1 MATTR
6 IWDKDNEHILAFR
19 RSVAGNQSCLP
30 LVKYMLSSLIGLA
43 TYPKKINMKN
53 NIENTA
59 RSYQDLID
67 EVEKEQ
73 AKILKELKYVLTG
86 IQGGRSL
93 SEQEYQCFI
102 ERELERKKFDD
113 IAYNMRISESTAKTY
128 YNRAIKKLSKEATLV
143 KYKLRRK

>member
-19 RSVAGNQSCLP
+19 RSVAGNQSCLS

-53 NIENTA
+53 LNNVA
-59 RSYQDLID
+59 KGYQDLID

-102 ERELERKKFDD
+102 ERALERKKFDD

>member
-6 IWDKDNEHILAFR
+6 IWDKDNEHVLAFK

-30 LVKYMLSSLIGLA
+30 LVKYMLSILIGLA
-43 TYPKKINMKN
+43 TYPKKINMKI
-53 NIENTA
+53 IENEA
-59 RSYQDLID
+59 IGYQQLID

-93 SEQEYQCFI
+93 SDQEYQCFI
-102 ERELERKKFDD
+102 ERALERKKFDD
-113 IAYNMRISESTAKTY
+113 IAYNMRISESSAKTY

>member
-6 IWDKDNEHILAFR
+6 IWDKYNEHILAFK

-30 LVKYMLSSLIGLA
+30 LVKYMLSILIGLA
-43 TYPKKINMKN
+43 TYPKKINMKI
-53 NIENTA
+53 IENEA
-59 RSYQDLID
+59 IGYQQLID

-93 SEQEYQCFI
+93 SDQEYQCFI
-102 ERELERKKFDD
+102 ERALERKKFDD
-113 IAYNMRISESTAKTY
+113 IAYNMRISESSAKTY

>member
-1 MATTR
+1 
-6 IWDKDNEHILAFR
+6 L
-19 RSVAGNQSCLP
+19 
-30 LVKYMLSSLIGLA
+30 
-43 TYPKKINMKN
+43 KN

-67 EVEKEQ
+67 EVEREQ

-102 ERELERKKFDD
+102 ERALERKKFDD

>member
-6 IWDKDNEHILAFR
+6 IWDKDVEHILAFK

-53 NIENTA
+53 IENEA
-59 RSYQDLID
+59 IGYQQLID

-93 SEQEYQCFI
+93 SDQEYQCFI
-102 ERELERKKFDD
+102 ERALERKKFDD
-113 IAYNMRISESTAKTY
+113 IAYNMRISESSAKTY

>member
-6 IWDKDNEHILAFR
+6 IWDKDNEHVLAFK

-30 LVKYMLSSLIGLA
+30 LVKYMLSILIGLA

-53 NIENTA
+53 SIDNQA
-59 RSYQDLID
+59 KGYQDLID

-93 SEQEYQCFI
+93 SDQEYQCFI
-102 ERELERKKFDD
+102 ERALEKKKFDD
-113 IAYNMRISESTAKTY
+113 IAYNMRISESSAKTY

>member
-6 IWDKDNEHILAFR
+6 IWDKDNEHVLAFK

-30 LVKYMLSSLIGLA
+30 LVKYMLLILIGLA

-53 NIENTA
+53 IENEA
-59 RSYQDLID
+59 IGYQQLID

-93 SEQEYQCFI
+93 SDQEYQCFI
-102 ERELERKKFDD
+102 ERALERKKFDD
-113 IAYNMRISESTAKTY
+113 IAYNMRISESSAKTY

>member
-6 IWDKDNEHILAFR
+6 IWDKDNEHVLAFK

-30 LVKYMLSSLIGLA
+30 LVKYMLSILIGLA
-43 TYPKKINMKN
+43 TYPKKINMKI
-53 NIENTA
+53 IENEA
-59 RSYQDLID
+59 IGYQQLID

-93 SEQEYQCFI
+93 SDQEYQCFI
-102 ERELERKKFDD
+102 ERALEKKKFDD
-113 IAYNMRISESTAKTY
+113 IAYNMRISESSAKTY